1 MRRRSCWLAGL
12 GLSLLEEWMA
22 LPGIGRTTA
31 GSILSSA
38 FNLRLPILD
47 GNVKRVLARLTAHPR
62 PPARDEALF
71 WCWSEALLIRCG
83 LGTPTRP

>member
-1 MRRRSCWLAGL
+1 MRRRCCWLRAL
-12 GLSLLEEWMA
+12 ATQREEWMT

-38 FNLRLPILD
+38 FNLRLPILA
-47 GNVKRVLARLTAHPR
+47 GNVKRVLRLTLYPR

-71 WCWSEALLIRCG
+71 WHWSEALLDPLRPR
-83 LGTPTRP
+83 TPTRP